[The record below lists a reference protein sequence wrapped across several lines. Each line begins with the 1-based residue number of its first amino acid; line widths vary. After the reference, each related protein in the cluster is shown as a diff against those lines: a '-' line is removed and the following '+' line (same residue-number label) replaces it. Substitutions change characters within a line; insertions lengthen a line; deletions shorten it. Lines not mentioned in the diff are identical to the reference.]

1 MNKNMKRNIIIAGVA
16 LVLIVALILVVV
28 LVPWGES
35 SNGVGEIDPGTDM
48 ILSTN
53 EDGMHTAQVK
63 TNAKGEVEN
72 NSYGTLLSYK
82 PAQIEKIEMST
93 KEGNYTFLLSTPV
106 NADGTTEAT
115 VYTLEGFEDYD
126 LAATNPSLLASAV
139 CFVEFTQV
147 ADLTGENAAEYGFDA
162 PVSEA
167 KVYYND
173 GTYSV
178 LRMGDNAPGG
188 TSCYIQFGDSE
199 TVYVANLSELEPMLL
214 SVTDLFSTAVNTD
227 AANASDDSFDKI
239 TLGGTH
245 LSEDVVMVTSTDGS
259 LECFYLMESHG
270 NAPVRT
276 TEGSSIVGS
285 IRNLSASEVVCVN
298 PDAQNLKDYGLST
311 PYATAKTTYTFTDTQ
326 YDDAGNETSK
336 KEVKVPISLLASKED
351 SEGNVFLMEEGG
363 KLIYKIAATSV
374 PWATTSMEKLQ
385 SEYVLYPS
393 YTALESVVLKAEG
406 KTYTFKLSTKEVP
419 VTDENG
425 NETVTSENVVTLDS
439 KNIDPDQFY
448 IMYQDLALMETGG
461 SDSTTKAGD
470 KVLTVTYNYLTD
482 RESDTVVFCE
492 TDTQK
497 VIPLVNGERTGYVY
511 SADISAIVKNIPLLA
526 SGQEIASIR

>member
-16 LVLIVALILVVV
+16 LVLIVVLILVVV

-35 SNGVGEIDPGTDM
+35 SNGMGEIDPGTDM
-48 ILSTN
+48 ILDVR
-53 EDGMHTAQVK
+53 EDGMHTATVK
-63 TNAKGEVEN
+63 TNAKGELEN
-72 NSYGTLLSYK
+72 NSYGTLINYK

-93 KEGNYTFLLSTPV
+93 KKGNYTFLSTTPV

-126 LAATNPSLLASAV
+126 LATTNPSLLASAV

-147 ADLTGENAAEYGFDA
+147 ADLTGENASEYGFDA
-162 PVSEA
+162 PEAEA

-178 LRMGDNAPGG
+178 LRLGDNAPGG
-188 TSCYIQFGDSE
+188 TSCYIQFGDSQ

-214 SVTDLFSTAVNTD
+214 SITDLFSTAVNTD
-227 AANASDDSFDKI
+227 AYNASDDSFDKI
-239 TLGGTH
+239 TLGGSH
-245 LSEDVVMVTSTDGS
+245 LDEEVVIVPNNNGS

-270 NAPVRT
+270 NAPVRI
-276 TEGSSIVGS
+276 TEGSNIIGS
-285 IRNLSASEVVCVN
+285 IRNLTALEVVCVN

-311 PYATAKTTYTFTDTQ
+311 PYATVKTTYTYTNTE
-326 YDDAGNETSK
+326 YDDAGNETLNE
-336 KEVKVPISLLASKED
+336 EVKVPMSLVASKED
-351 SEGNVFLMEEGG
+351 SEGNVYLMEENG
-363 KLIYKIAATSV
+363 KLIYKIAASSV
-374 PWATTSMEKLQ
+374 AWATTSMEKLQ

-393 YTALESVVLKAEG
+393 YTALESVVLKAED
-406 KTYTFKLSTKEVP
+406 KVYKFVLSTKEVKT
-419 VTDENG
+419 TDEEG
-425 NETVTSENVVTLDS
+425 NETVSTENVVTLNS
-439 KNIDPDQFY
+439 KSVDPDQFY

-461 SDSTTKAGD
+461 SDSTTKTGD
-470 KVLTVTYNYLTD
+470 KGLTVTYNYLTD
-482 RESDTVVFCE
+482 REPDTVVFCE

-497 VIPLVNGERTGYVY
+497 VIPLVNGERAGYVY